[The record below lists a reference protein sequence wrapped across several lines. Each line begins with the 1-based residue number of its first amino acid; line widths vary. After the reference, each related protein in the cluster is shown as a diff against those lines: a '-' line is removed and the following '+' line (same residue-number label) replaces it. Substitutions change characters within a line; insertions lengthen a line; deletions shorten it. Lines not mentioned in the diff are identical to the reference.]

1 MMSDKDFL
9 LWLAARLVNV
19 YGESELTDF
28 VLKLKEIANERAN
41 L

>member
-1 MMSDKDFL
+1 MMSDKEFL

-28 VLKLKEIANERAN
+28 VLKLKEIANERTN
-41 L
+41 

>member
-1 MMSDKDFL
+1 MNDKDFL

-28 VLKLKEIANERAN
+28 VLKLKEIANERTN
-41 L
+41 P

>member
-1 MMSDKDFL
+1 MSDKEFL

-28 VLKLKEIANERAN
+28 VLKLKEIANEQPN
-41 L
+41 